1 MYYCYINI
9 VGTGKKSKGEQI
21 GIVCL
26 GELILDMFP
35 VEGGRDF
42 HSISAFQPVPGGAPA
57 NVAVAAAR
65 LGVSSAF
72 IGKVGEDPFGRRLA
86 AVLAECG
93 VDTRGMRFDPRSRTT
108 LNFIALPD
116 QNSAEYLFYRHP
128 GADMMLRPEELD
140 NDLLK
145 QAEIFHFGSVSLTA
159 EPCRGA
165 TLEAA
170 RLARA
175 AGALVSFDV
184 NYRPSLWE
192 DERSALAAIQTALPL
207 ADILKVNE
215 IELGMLERATAPL
228 EACRILTGRGPVLCV
243 VTLGPQGSAY
253 ATPSASGH
261 VGGFRVR
268 AVDATGC
275 GDAFMGALLA
285 RLLGLIGGEKTT
297 IRRRL
302 ASLSSAALSEALA
315 YANAA
320 GGLTATKKG
329 VIPAL
334 PSAGE
339 VERFLRKA
347 AKR

>member
-1 MYYCYINI
+1 VNL
-9 VGTGKKSKGEQI
+9 VS
-21 GIVCL
+21 L
-26 GELILDMFP
+26 GEFILDMFP
-35 VEGGRDF
+35 VESGRDF
-42 HSISAFQPVPGGAPA
+42 HSISAFLPVPGGAPA

-72 IGKVGEDPFGRRLA
+72 IGKVGEDPFGHRLA

-93 VDTRGMRFDPRSRTT
+93 VETRGMRFDPHCRTT

-116 QNSAEYLFYRHP
+116 PNRAEFLFYRHP

-140 NDLLK
+140 RELLE
-145 QAEIFHFGSVSLTA
+145 QTEIFHFGSVSLTA
-159 EPCRGA
+159 EPCRAA
-165 TLEAA
+165 TFEAA

-184 NYRPSLWE
+184 NYRPTLWE
-192 DERSALAAIQTALPL
+192 SGQAALAAIEAALPL
-207 ADILKVNE
+207 ADVVKVNE
-215 IELGMLERATAPL
+215 KELGLLERADDPL
-228 EACRILTGRGPVLCV
+228 EACRALARRGPALCV

-253 ATPSASGH
+253 ATPSVSGQ
-261 VGGFRVR
+261 VAGFRVR

-275 GDAFMGALLA
+275 GDAFVGALLV
-285 RLLGLIGGEKTT
+285 RLLGLLGGEKTT

-302 ASLSSAALSEALA
+302 ATLCSAALSGALA

-320 GGLTATKKG
+320 GGLTARKKG

-347 AKR
+347 AKRSIP